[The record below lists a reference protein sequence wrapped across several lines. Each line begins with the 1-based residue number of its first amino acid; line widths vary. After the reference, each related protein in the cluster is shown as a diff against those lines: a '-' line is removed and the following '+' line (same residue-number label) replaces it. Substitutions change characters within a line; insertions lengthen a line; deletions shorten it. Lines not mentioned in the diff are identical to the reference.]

1 MKKSICIE
9 KIFLELPFYE
19 RFKPVKDAGF
29 DYLEFWT
36 WEDKDIGKVV
46 GLLNQYDLQVVSIS
60 GDRMFSPIIAEERGQ
75 YLEYLAES
83 LRVAQRLKCKHVVVH
98 SNGIDK
104 GKVTNDGSTLSYAK
118 KIASMTRT
126 LGEAARLAE
135 DAGLT
140 LVVEAVNTYT
150 MPGYF
155 LNNTVEAGD
164 IVRVIGSPNL
174 KILYDIWHMQ
184 QMEGNMVR
192 YLTQYIDVLGYVH
205 IGDAPERHEPGTGEI
220 NFDRIKRTLKSLGY
234 DGVFGFELVPSESSV
249 KCCEILK
256 AF

>member
-9 KIFLELPFYE
+9 KIFLEVPFYD
-19 RFKPVKDAGF
+19 RFKCVKDAGI
-29 DYLEFWT
+29 DYVEFWT
-36 WEDKDIGKVV
+36 WEDKDIDRVIALQKEH
-46 GLLNQYDLQVVSIS
+46 DLGVASIS
-60 GDRMFSPIIAEERGQ
+60 GDRMFSLIVSEEREQ
-75 YLEYLAES
+75 YLAYLAKS
-83 LRVAQRLKCKHVVVH
+83 LKAAQRLSCKHVVVH

-104 GKVTNDGSTLSYAK
+104 GKVTNDGSGLSYAK
-118 KIASMTRT
+118 KVASMTRT

-135 DAGLT
+135 EAGVI
-140 LVVEAVNTYT
+140 LVLEAVNTYT

-155 LNNTVEAGD
+155 LNTTLEAGD
-164 IVRVIGSPNL
+164 IVRVVGSPNL

-220 NFDRIKRTLKSLGY
+220 NFDRIKQTLKSLGY
-234 DGVFGFELVPSESSV
+234 DGIFGFELVPSESSV

>member
-9 KIFLELPFYE
+9 KIFLEVSFYE
-19 RFKPVKDAGF
+19 RFKCVKDAGF
-29 DYLEFWT
+29 EYVEFWT
-36 WEDKDIGKVV
+36 WEDKDVDRVIALLGEHNLKVA
-46 GLLNQYDLQVVSIS
+46 SIS
-60 GDRMFSPIIAEERGQ
+60 GDRIYSLIINEERGQ
-75 YLEYLAES
+75 YLEYLAKS
-83 LRVAQRLKCKHVVVH
+83 LGVAQRLKCKHVVVH

-118 KIASMTRT
+118 KVASMTRA

-135 DAGLT
+135 DAGVT
-140 LVVEAVNTYT
+140 LVLEAVNTYS

-155 LNNTVEAGD
+155 LNTTMEAGD
-164 IVRVIGSPNL
+164 IVRVVGSPNL

-184 QMEGNMVR
+184 QMEGNMV
-192 YLTQYIDVLGYVH
+192 YFLTRYIDVLGYVH

-220 NFDRIKRTLKSLGY
+220 NFNKIKAVLKSLGY
-234 DGVFGFELVPSESSV
+234 DGMFGFELVPAGSSV
-249 KCCEILK
+249 QCCEILK

>member
-9 KIFLELPFYE
+9 KIFLEVPFYE
-19 RFKPVKDAGF
+19 RFKLVKDAGF
-29 DYLEFWT
+29 DYVEFWT
-36 WEDKDIGKVV
+36 WEEKDLDKVV
-46 GLLNQYDLQVVSIS
+46 ALLKEHHLQVASIS
-60 GDRMFSPIIAEERGQ
+60 GDKIFSLIINEERRQ
-75 YLEYLAES
+75 YLDYLAKS
-83 LRVAQRLKCKHVVVH
+83 VQVALRLDCKHIVVH

-104 GKVTNDGSTLSYAK
+104 GKVTNDGATLSYAK
-118 KIASMTRT
+118 KVASMTRT

-135 DAGLT
+135 QAGVT
-140 LVVEAVNTYT
+140 LVLEAVNTYS

-155 LNNTVEAGD
+155 LNTTVEAGD
-164 IVRVIGSPNL
+164 IVRVVGSPHL

-184 QMEGNMVR
+184 QMEGNMVH

-220 NFDRIKRTLKSLGY
+220 NFERIKRTLATLGY
-234 DGVFGFELVPSESSV
+234 EGVFGFELVPSESSV

-256 AF
+256 TF

>member
-9 KIFLELPFYE
+9 KIFLEVPFYE
-19 RFKPVKDAGF
+19 RFKAVKDAGF
-29 DYLEFWT
+29 DYVEFWT
-36 WEDKDIGKVV
+36 WEDKDNDRIQALVRAHA
-46 GLLNQYDLQVVSIS
+46 LQVASIS
-60 GDRMFSPIIAEERGQ
+60 GDKLFSLIINEEREQ
-75 YLEYLAES
+75 YLEYLARS
-83 LRVAQRLKCKHVVVH
+83 LIVAQSLQCQHVVVH

-104 GKVTNDGSTLSYAK
+104 GKVTHDGAGISYAK
-118 KIASMTRT
+118 KVASMTRT
-126 LGEAARLAE
+126 LDRAAKMAE
-135 DAGLT
+135 DAGVT
-140 LVVEAVNTYT
+140 LVLEAVNTYS

-155 LNNTVEAGD
+155 LNTTVEAGD

-184 QMEGNMVR
+184 QMEGNMAH

-220 NFDRIKRTLKSLGY
+220 NFDKIKRTLKSMGY
-234 DGVFGFELVPSESSV
+234 EGVFGFELVPSESSA

>member
-9 KIFLELPFYE
+9 KIFLEVPFYE
-19 RFKPVKDAGF
+19 RFKLVRDAGF
-29 DYLEFWT
+29 EYLEFWT
-36 WEDKDIGKVV
+36 WEDKDIDKVV
-46 GLLNQYDLQVVSIS
+46 ALLKQYDLKVASIS
-60 GDRMFSPIIAEERGQ
+60 GDKMFSPIINEEREQ
-75 YLEYLAES
+75 YLEYLAKS
-83 LRVAQRLKCKHVVVH
+83 LKAAQILTCENVVVH

-104 GKVTNDGSTLSYAK
+104 GKVTNDGSTISYAK
-118 KIASMTRT
+118 KVASLTRT
-126 LGEAARLAE
+126 LGEAAKMAE
-135 DAGLT
+135 EAGVT
-140 LVVEAVNTYT
+140 LVLEAVNTYT

-155 LNNTVEAGD
+155 LNTTVEAGD

-184 QMEGNMVR
+184 QMEGNLI
-192 YLTQYIDVLGYVH
+192 YFLTQYIDVLGYVH

-234 DGVFGFELVPSESSV
+234 DGVFGFELVPFESSM

>member
-9 KIFLELPFYE
+9 KIFLEVPFYE
-19 RFKPVKDAGF
+19 RFKLVKEAGF
-29 DYLEFWT
+29 DCLEFWT
-36 WEDKDIGKVV
+36 WEDKDIDRVL
-46 GLLNQYDLQVVSIS
+46 GLLSQYDLQLASIS
-60 GDRMFSPIIAEERGQ
+60 GDRMYSLIINEERKQ
-75 YLEYLAES
+75 YLDYLAKS
-83 LRVAQRLKCKHVVVH
+83 LQVALRLDCKHIVVH

-104 GKVTNDGSTLSYAK
+104 GKVTNDGATLSYARK
-118 KIASMTRT
+118 VASMTRT
-126 LGEAARLAE
+126 LAEAAKMAE
-135 DAGLT
+135 EAGVI
-140 LVVEAVNTYT
+140 LVLEAVNTYT

-155 LNNTVEAGD
+155 LNTTVEAGD

-184 QMEGNMVR
+184 QMEGNMVH

-205 IGDAPERHEPGTGEI
+205 IGDVPERHEPGTGEI
-220 NFDRIKRTLKSLGY
+220 NFERIKRTLKTLGY
-234 DGVFGFELVPSESSV
+234 DGVFGFELVPSESSI

>member
-9 KIFLELPFYE
+9 KIFLEVPFYD
-19 RFKPVKDAGF
+19 RFKLVKDAGF
-29 DYLEFWT
+29 DYVEFWT
-36 WEDKDIGKVV
+36 WEDKDLDRIVA
-46 GLLNQYDLQVVSIS
+46 LLKEYHLHVTSIS
-60 GDRMFSPIIAEERGQ
+60 GDKIFSLIINEEQ
-75 YLEYLAES
+75 EPYLEYLARS
-83 LRVAQRLKCKHVVVH
+83 LQAAQVLRCKHVVIH

-104 GKVTNDGSTLSYAK
+104 GKVTNDGAGISYAK
-118 KIASMTRT
+118 KVASMTHT
-126 LGEAARLAE
+126 LGEAAKLAE
-135 DAGLT
+135 EAGVT
-140 LVVEAVNTYT
+140 LVLEAVNTYS

-155 LNNTVEAGD
+155 LNTTVQAGD

-184 QMEGNMVR
+184 QMEGNMVH

-220 NFDRIKRTLKSLGY
+220 NFGRIKHTLTSLGY

>member
-9 KIFLELPFYE
+9 KIFLEVPFYD
-19 RFKPVKDAGF
+19 RFKLVKDAGF
-29 DYLEFWT
+29 DYVEFWT
-36 WEDKDIGKVV
+36 WEDKDLDRVAA
-46 GLLNQYDLQVVSIS
+46 LLKEYHLQVASIS
-60 GDRMFSPIIAEERGQ
+60 GDKIFSPIINEERAP
-75 YLEYLAES
+75 YLEYLARS
-83 LRVAQRLKCKHVVVH
+83 LKAAQVLKCKHVVIH

-104 GKVTNDGSTLSYAK
+104 GKVTNDGATVSYAK
-118 KIASMTRT
+118 KVASMTRT

-135 DAGLT
+135 QAGVT
-140 LVVEAVNTYT
+140 LVLEAVNTYS

-155 LNNTVEAGD
+155 LNTTVEAGD

-184 QMEGNMVR
+184 QMEGNMVH
-192 YLTQYIDVLGYVH
+192 YLTQYSDVLGYVH

-220 NFDRIKRTLKSLGY
+220 NFERIKRTLTSLGY
-234 DGVFGFELVPSESSV
+234 DGIFGFELVPSESSV
-249 KCCEILK
+249 KCCDLLK

>member
-9 KIFLELPFYE
+9 KIFLEVPFYD
-19 RFKPVKDAGF
+19 RFKLVKDAGF
-29 DYLEFWT
+29 DYVEFWT
-36 WEDKDIGKVV
+36 WEDKDLDRVV
-46 GLLNQYDLQVVSIS
+46 ALLKEYRLQVASIS
-60 GDRMFSPIIAEERGQ
+60 GDKIFSLIINEERKQ
-75 YLEYLAES
+75 YLDYLAKS
-83 LRVAQRLKCKHVVVH
+83 LQGALRLDCKHIVVH

-118 KIASMTRT
+118 KVASMTRT

-135 DAGLT
+135 DAGVT
-140 LVVEAVNTYT
+140 LVLEAVNTYS

-155 LNNTVEAGD
+155 LNTTVEAGD

-184 QMEGNMVR
+184 QMEGNMVNH
-192 YLTQYIDVLGYVH
+192 LTRYIDVLGYVH

-220 NFDRIKRTLKSLGY
+220 NFERIKRTLKTLGY
-234 DGVFGFELVPSESSV
+234 DGVFGFELVPSDSSV
-249 KCCEILK
+249 RCCEMLK

>member
-1 MKKSICIE
+1 MEKSICIE
-9 KIFLELPFYE
+9 KIFLEVPFYE
-19 RFKPVKDAGF
+19 RFKLVKEAGF

-36 WEDKDIGKVV
+36 WEDKDIDRVV
-46 GLLNQYDLQVVSIS
+46 ALLKQYELQVASIS
-60 GDRMFSPIIAEERGQ
+60 GDRTFSLIINEERGQ
-75 YLEYLAES
+75 YLEYLTKS
-83 LRVAQRLKCKHVVVH
+83 LRVAQLLNCKHVVVH

-104 GKVTNDGSTLSYAK
+104 GKVTNDGSSLSYAK

-126 LGEAARLAE
+126 LGEAAKLAE
-135 DAGLT
+135 EAGVT
-140 LVVEAVNTYT
+140 LVLEAVNTYT

-155 LNNTVEAGD
+155 LNTTVEAGD

-174 KILYDIWHMQ
+174 KILYDVWHMQ
-184 QMEGNMVR
+184 QMEGNMVHF
-192 YLTQYIDVLGYVH
+192 LTQYIDVLGYVH

-220 NFDRIKRTLKSLGY
+220 NFDRIKRTLKSLNY

>member
-9 KIFLELPFYE
+9 KIFLEVPFYD
-19 RFKPVKDAGF
+19 RFKLVKDAGF
-29 DYLEFWT
+29 DYVEFWT
-36 WEDKDIGKVV
+36 WEDKDLDRVAA
-46 GLLNQYDLQVVSIS
+46 LLKEYHSQVASIS
-60 GDRMFSPIIAEERGQ
+60 GDKIFSPIINEERAP
-75 YLEYLAES
+75 YLEYLARS
-83 LRVAQRLKCKHVVVH
+83 LKAAQVLKCKHVVIH

-104 GKVTNDGSTLSYAK
+104 GKVTNDGATVSYAK
-118 KIASMTRT
+118 KVASMTRT

-135 DAGLT
+135 QAGVT
-140 LVVEAVNTYT
+140 LVLEAVNTYS

-155 LNNTVEAGD
+155 LNTTVEAGD

-184 QMEGNMVR
+184 QMEGNMVH
-192 YLTQYIDVLGYVH
+192 YLTQYSDVLGYVH

-220 NFDRIKRTLKSLGY
+220 NFERIKRTLKSLGY
-234 DGVFGFELVPSESSV
+234 DGIFGFELVPSESSV
-249 KCCEILK
+249 KCCDLLK

>member
-9 KIFLELPFYE
+9 KIFLEVPFYE
-19 RFKPVKDAGF
+19 RFQRVKEAGF
-29 DYLEFWT
+29 EYVEFWT
-36 WEDKDIGKVV
+36 WEDKDVDRVADLVRKHELKVA
-46 GLLNQYDLQVVSIS
+46 SIS
-60 GDRMFSPIIAEERGQ
+60 GDKLFSLIINEEREQ
-75 YLEYLAES
+75 YLEYLARS
-83 LRVAQRLKCKHVVVH
+83 LKVAQTLKCAHVVIH

-104 GKVTNDGSTLSYAK
+104 GKVTHDGAGIGYAK

-126 LGEAARLAE
+126 LGRAAKMAEEA
-135 DAGLT
+135 GVT
-140 LVVEAVNTYT
+140 LVLEAVNTYSI
-150 MPGYF
+150 PGYF
-155 LNNTVEAGD
+155 LSRTVEAGD

-184 QMEGNMVR
+184 QMEGNMVH

-220 NFDRIKRTLKSLGY
+220 NFDRIKRTLKSIGY
-234 DGVFGFELVPSESSV
+234 DGVFGFELVPSESSA